1 MVTVLDF
8 VTELLQSLV
17 GLVLTIIFD
26 VILGT
31 DPLSAV
37 IAIVGGVLVTLS
49 AGYFFL
55 LAAGGLLN
63 WLIGWGASAP
73 DSRPPRRA

>member
-8 VTELLQSLV
+8 VTELLLSLV
-17 GLVLTIIFD
+17 DLFLTIVFD
-26 VILGT
+26 VVLGT

-37 IAIVGGVLVTLS
+37 IALVGGALVALS
-49 AGYFFL
+49 AGYFAL

-63 WLIGWGASAP
+63 WLTGWGASAP
-73 DSRPPRRA
+73 DSRPQRRA